1 MANDLNMSDDA
12 LKQREIIR
20 GLHVFPNFDEA
31 AECERRIA
39 FLAHYLASQ
48 NLATYVLG
56 ISGGVDSTAAG
67 HLSQLAVERLR
78 ERGVKAR
85 FIAMRLPYGEQHDES
100 DAQRAI
106 EFVRPDE
113 TLTVDVKPAAD
124 TILSSL
130 LSGGAQ
136 FSDDGEQDFLLGNI
150 KARQRMVAQYA
161 VASARH
167 GVVVGT
173 DHAAESVMGFF
184 TKFGDGGADIL
195 PLAGLNKR
203 LGRAIAAHLGADET
217 LWRKVPTAD
226 LETLTPQKPD
236 EDS

>member
-20 GLHVFPNFDEA
+20 GVHVSPNFDEV

-48 NLATYVLG
+48 NLATHVLG

-67 HLSQLAVERLR
+67 RLSQLTVERLR

-85 FIAMRLPYGEQHDES
+85 FIAMRLPYGEQRDES
-100 DAQRAI
+100 DAQSAI

-124 TILSSL
+124 AMLSSL

-136 FSDDGEQDFLLGNI
+136 FSDDGQQDFLLGNI

-161 VASARH
+161 DVSTRH

-184 TKFGDGGADIL
+184 TKCGDGGPTYCVLQAAISDGCAQLRLIL
-195 PLAGLNKR
+195 RRMKR
-203 LGRAIAAHLGADET
+203 CGGKCQLLT
-217 LWRKVPTAD
+217 LRH
-226 LETLTPQKPD
+226 
-236 EDS
+236 

>member
-20 GLHVFPNFDEA
+20 GVHVSPNFDEA

-67 HLSQLAVERLR
+67 RLSQLTVERLR
-78 ERGVKAR
+78 ERGVKTR
-85 FIAMRLPYGEQHDES
+85 FIAMRLPYGEQRDES
-100 DAQRAI
+100 DAQSAI

-124 TILSSL
+124 AMLSSR

-136 FSDDGEQDFLLGNI
+136 FSDDGQQDFLLGNI

-161 VASARH
+161 DVSARH

-184 TKFGDGGADIL
+184 TKFGDGGPTYCLLQAAISDGCAQLRLIL
-195 PLAGLNKR
+195 RRMKR
-203 LGRAIAAHLGADET
+203 CGGKCQLLT
-217 LWRKVPTAD
+217 LRH
-226 LETLTPQKPD
+226 
-236 EDS
+236 